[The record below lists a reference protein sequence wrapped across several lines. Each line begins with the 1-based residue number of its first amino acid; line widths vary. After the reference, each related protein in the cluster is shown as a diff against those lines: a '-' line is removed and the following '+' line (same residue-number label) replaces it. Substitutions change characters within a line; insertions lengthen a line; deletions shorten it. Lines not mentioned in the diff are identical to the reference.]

1 MKSTNTPFFLESRK
15 RFSSLSSML
24 SKGLFLDTPLSEGY
38 ILM

>member
-1 MKSTNTPFFLESRK
+1 MKRVSTPFFLESRK